1 MKLIRSTSLKRYVC
15 CSVMSRFVS
24 IFVVLLLLGNS
35 VQSQSTQRQY
45 CGEEGVWLQVLGSG
59 DFDLQNKRATESYIV
74 WLDNVAKLMIN
85 VGEGTSTRFDESG
98 ANFRDIE
105 AILLTQNTIH
115 QTADFPAMIGS
126 STRAY
131 RDKPLWVFGPKG
143 SDDHFSTSEILEK
156 LLGEDS
162 AFPQLAPVLK
172 PVNTMGYSIRSTD
185 ILAIGRKSWSDYG
198 TETFQLSAIPV
209 HHGDVPT
216 LAWRVDIGD
225 HALVF
230 ALAFSNRNDV
240 LANFAKDAD
249 IIVFTHALPVG
260 TVGPNTEKYLLPR
273 EIARIS
279 KRADPRFIVLGGRNW
294 RTQGREAHSVEEIQK
309 EFEGKILLPDDLK
322 CWGLQ
327 RTR

>member
-1 MKLIRSTSLKRYVC
+1 MKK
-15 CSVMSRFVS
+15 FVTL
-24 IFVVLLLLGNS
+24 FVVLLLFGNS

-45 CGEEGVWLQVLGSG
+45 CGDEGVWLQVLGSG

-74 WLDNVAKLMIN
+74 WLDNVATLLIN

-98 ANFRDIE
+98 AKFSDIE
-105 AILLTQNTIH
+105 AILLTQNTIS

-126 STRAY
+126 SARAY
-131 RDKPLWVFGPKG
+131 REKPLWVFGPKG
-143 SDDHFSTSEILEK
+143 SDEYFSSSEILER

-162 AFPQLAPVLK
+162 AFPHLAPVLK
-172 PVNTMGYSIRSTD
+172 SVNTMGYSIRSKD
-185 ILAIGRKSWSDYG
+185 ILAIGRKRWSDYG
-198 TETFQLSAIPV
+198 TETYQLSAIPV

-216 LAWRVDIGD
+216 LAWRVEIGD
-225 HALVF
+225 HSLVF
-230 ALAFSNRNDV
+230 ALAFSNRKDV
-240 LANFAKDAD
+240 LAEFAKDAD

-309 EFEGKILLPDDLK
+309 EFDGKILLPDDLK